1 MNLSRRCSRCTLHAL
16 TCVTANSGA
25 PPVPRRASPGCPYTS
40 VTALSHGCLEFLAWS
55 MMKLRGL
62 ASAKYFCWSFLA
74 SFSVVQSL
82 VHRVRLILDLGL
94 VNLSNNSITARHL
107 HMKNAS
113 SAWELDEAGES
124 GGRGGAHRAV
134 PKPPPLLRWEKRR
147 QKSGREEGMSLI
159 FFIFLARVF
168 FT

>member
-1 MNLSRRCSRCTLHAL
+1 
-16 TCVTANSGA
+16 
-25 PPVPRRASPGCPYTS
+25 
-40 VTALSHGCLEFLAWS
+40 
-55 MMKLRGL
+55 
-62 ASAKYFCWSFLA
+62 
-74 SFSVVQSL
+74 
-82 VHRVRLILDLGL
+82 
-94 VNLSNNSITARHL
+94 
-107 HMKNAS
+107 MKNAS